1 MGNCANDC
9 SKICGKEG
17 ETGEFNMDVIKTII
31 LIFKSIE
38 LVSVS
43 KKLQLN
49 ILNLIRTKLIIQSN
63 KQTKKFEN
71 IQLKL

>member
-17 ETGEFNMDVIKTII
+17 EAGEFNMDVIKLII

-38 LVSVS
+38 LVSIS